1 VAKTKTVTRYQINR
15 TILIVILDSVPSKKY
30 SQGNKIMTSNRLV
43 RFFHLPNSRSSGVL
57 NLLQELNAEYKMQVL
72 NIKINEQRSAE
83 YLAINPMGKVPA
95 IKHGDEVITEQVAI
109 FLYLADLYPEANLA
123 PKIGDPLRG
132 SYLRWMV
139 YYGTCFEP
147 AIVDRSSKREP
158 LPPLVSPYSDF
169 DTMLNILT
177 EQLSQ
182 GDYFLGDKFTALDV
196 LWGRAF
202 TYVTM
207 LELVP
212 LLPVIKTYIDR
223 VNARPAAIWVKEK
236 DAELVAAQG

>member
-1 VAKTKTVTRYQINR
+1 MTDDRQI
-15 TILIVILDSVPSKKY
+15 TL
-30 SQGNKIMTSNRLV
+30 
-43 RFFHLPNSRSSGVL
+43 FHLPNSRSTGAL
-57 NLLQELNAEYKMQVL
+57 ILLKELNAEYKLHVL
-72 NIKINEQRSAE
+72 NIKINEQRGTE

-95 IKHGDEVITEQVAI
+95 IKHGDELITEQVAI

-147 AIVDRSSKREP
+147 AIVDRSNKREP
-158 LPPLVSPYSDF
+158 VSPLLSPYSDF

-177 EQLSQ
+177 DRLSQ
-182 GDYFLGDKFTALDV
+182 GNYFLGDKFTALDV

-207 LELVP
+207 FEIVP
-212 LLPVIKTYIDR
+212 LLPIIKTYIDR
-223 VNARPAAIWVKEK
+223 INARKATIWVKEK
-236 DAELVAAQG
+236 DAELIAAQG

>member
-1 VAKTKTVTRYQINR
+1 M
-15 TILIVILDSVPSKKY
+15 
-30 SQGNKIMTSNRLV
+30 MTSYRQITL
-43 RFFHLPNSRSSGVL
+43 FHLPNSRSTGAL
-57 NLLQELNAEYKMQVL
+57 ILLKELNADYELKVL
-72 NIKINEQRSAE
+72 NIKINEQRGAE

-95 IKHGDEVITEQVAI
+95 IKHGDELITEQVAI

-147 AIVDRSSKREP
+147 AIVDRASNRES
-158 LPPLVSPYSDF
+158 LSPLVSPYSDF
-169 DTMLNILT
+169 DTMLNILI
-177 EQLSQ
+177 ERLSQ

-207 LELVP
+207 FEIVP
-212 LLPVIKTYIDR
+212 LLPVIKTYIHR
-223 VNARPAAIWVKEK
+223 INARPATIWVKEK
-236 DAELVAAQG
+236 DAEIVATQG

>member
-1 VAKTKTVTRYQINR
+1 MMTDDRQI
-15 TILIVILDSVPSKKY
+15 TL
-30 SQGNKIMTSNRLV
+30 
-43 RFFHLPNSRSSGVL
+43 FHLPNSRSTGAL
-57 NLLQELNAEYKMQVL
+57 MLLKELNAQYELHVL
-72 NIKINEQRSAE
+72 NVKINEQRGAE

-95 IKHGDEVITEQVAI
+95 IKHGDELITEQVAI

-147 AIVDRSSKREP
+147 AIVDRANKREP
-158 LPPLVSPYSDF
+158 LSPLVSPYSDF

-177 EQLSQ
+177 AQLSQ

-207 LELVP
+207 FEIVP
-212 LLPVIKTYIDR
+212 LLPIIKTYIDR
-223 VNARPAAIWVKEK
+223 INARPATIWVKEK
-236 DAELVAAQG
+236 DAELVAAQS

>member
-1 VAKTKTVTRYQINR
+1 MIEANPQKSADNM
-15 TILIVILDSVPSKKY
+15 
-30 SQGNKIMTSNRLV
+30 MTDDRQLTL
-43 RFFHLPNSRSSGVL
+43 FHLPNSRSAGAL
-57 NLLQELNAEYKMQVL
+57 ILLKELNAEYKLYVL
-72 NIKINEQRSAE
+72 NVKINEQRGAK

-95 IKHGDEVITEQVAI
+95 IKHGDELITEQVAI
-109 FLYLADLYPEANLA
+109 FLYLADLYPGANLA

-147 AIVDRSSKREP
+147 AIVDRSNNREP
-158 LPPLVSPYSDF
+158 LSPLVSPYSDF

-177 EQLSQ
+177 EQLAQ

-207 LELVP
+207 FEIVP
-212 LLPVIKTYIDR
+212 LIPVIKTYIDR
-223 VNARPAAIWVKEK
+223 INTRPATIWVKEK
-236 DAELVAAQG
+236 DAELAAAQS

>member
-1 VAKTKTVTRYQINR
+1 M
-15 TILIVILDSVPSKKY
+15 DSKPSKNH
-30 SQGNKIMTSNRLV
+30 SQGDKIVASDRLV
-43 RFFHLPNSRSSGVL
+43 KFFHLPNSRSTGVL
-57 NLLQELNAEYKMQVL
+57 SLLKELNADYELHVL
-72 NIKINEQRSAE
+72 NIKINQQRSAE

-95 IKHGDEVITEQVAI
+95 IQHGDELITEQVAI
-109 FLYLADLYPEANLA
+109 FLYLTDLYPEANLA

-147 AIVDRSSKREP
+147 AIVDRASKREP
-158 LPPLVSPYSDF
+158 LAPLVSPYSDF

-177 EQLSQ
+177 KQLSK

-207 LELVP
+207 LEIVP

-223 VNARPAAIWVKEK
+223 INARPAAIWVKEK
-236 DAELVAAQG
+236 DAELVAIQG

>member
-1 VAKTKTVTRYQINR
+1 MITEDRQI
-15 TILIVILDSVPSKKY
+15 TL
-30 SQGNKIMTSNRLV
+30 
-43 RFFHLPNSRSSGVL
+43 FHLPNSRSTGALVL
-57 NLLQELNAEYKMQVL
+57 LKELNAQYELHVL
-72 NIKINEQRSAE
+72 NVKINEQRGAE

-95 IKHGDEVITEQVAI
+95 IQHGNELITEQVAI

-147 AIVDRSSKREP
+147 AIVDRSNNREP
-158 LPPLVSPYSDF
+158 LSPLLSPYSDF

-177 EQLSQ
+177 EQLAQ

-207 LELVP
+207 FEIVP

-223 VNARPAAIWVKEK
+223 INTRPATIWIKEK
-236 DAELVAAQG
+236 DAELAAAQG

>member
-1 VAKTKTVTRYQINR
+1 MMTDDRQI
-15 TILIVILDSVPSKKY
+15 TL
-30 SQGNKIMTSNRLV
+30 
-43 RFFHLPNSRSSGVL
+43 FHLPNSRSTGAFVL
-57 NLLQELNAEYKMQVL
+57 LKELNAQYELHVL
-72 NIKINEQRSAE
+72 NAKINEQRGAE

-95 IKHGDEVITEQVAI
+95 IKHGDELITEQVAI
-109 FLYLADLYPEANLA
+109 FLYVADLYPEANLA
-123 PKIGDPLRG
+123 PKIGEPLRG

-147 AIVDRSSKREP
+147 AIVDRANKREP
-158 LPPLVSPYSDF
+158 LSPLVSPYSDF

-177 EQLSQ
+177 DRLSQ

-207 LELVP
+207 FEIVP

-223 VNARPAAIWVKEK
+223 INARPATIWVKEK

>member
-1 VAKTKTVTRYQINR
+1 VKIETKT
-15 TILIVILDSVPSKKY
+15 IVLKNEP
-30 SQGNKIMTSNRLV
+30 QGDDVMTSNRQVTL
-43 RFFHLPNSRSSGVL
+43 FHLPNSRSSGVL
-57 NLLQELNAEYKMQVL
+57 SLLKELNAEYELHVL
-72 NIKINEQRSAE
+72 NIKVNQQRGSE

-95 IKHGDEVITEQVAI
+95 IKHGDELITEQVAI

-123 PKIGDPLRG
+123 PKIGDRLRG

-147 AIVDRSSKREP
+147 AIVDRANDRQP
-158 LPPLVSPYSDF
+158 LSPLLSPYSDF

-177 EQLSQ
+177 DRLSK

-196 LWGRAF
+196 LWSRAF

-207 LELVP
+207 LDIVP
-212 LLPVIKTYIDR
+212 LLPVIKVYIDR
-223 VNARPAAIWVKEK
+223 LNMRPATIWVKEK
-236 DAELVAAQG
+236 DAELAAAQG

>member
-1 VAKTKTVTRYQINR
+1 MIEANPQKSADNM
-15 TILIVILDSVPSKKY
+15 
-30 SQGNKIMTSNRLV
+30 MTDDRQLTL
-43 RFFHLPNSRSSGVL
+43 FHLPNSRSAGAL
-57 NLLQELNAEYKMQVL
+57 ILLKELNAEYKLYVL
-72 NIKINEQRSAE
+72 NVKINEQRGAK

-95 IKHGDEVITEQVAI
+95 IKHGDELITEQVAI
-109 FLYLADLYPEANLA
+109 FLYLADLYPGANLA

-147 AIVDRSSKREP
+147 AIVDRSNNREP
-158 LPPLVSPYSDF
+158 LSPLVSPYSDF

-177 EQLSQ
+177 EQLAQ

-207 LELVP
+207 FEIVP

-223 VNARPAAIWVKEK
+223 INTRPATIWVKEK
-236 DAELVAAQG
+236 DAELAAAQS

>member
-1 VAKTKTVTRYQINR
+1 M
-15 TILIVILDSVPSKKY
+15 
-30 SQGNKIMTSNRLV
+30 MTSDRQVTL
-43 RFFHLPNSRSSGVL
+43 FHLPNSRSTGVL
-57 NLLQELNAEYKMQVL
+57 VLLKELNADYELKVL
-72 NIKINEQRSAE
+72 NVKINEQRGAE

-95 IKHGDEVITEQVAI
+95 IKHGDELITEQVAI

-123 PKIGDPLRG
+123 PKIGDLLRG
-132 SYLRWMV
+132 SYLRWMI

-147 AIVDRSSKREP
+147 AIVDRANKREP
-158 LPPLVSPYSDF
+158 VSPLLSPYSDF

-177 EQLSQ
+177 DRLSQ

-207 LELVP
+207 FEIVP
-212 LLPVIKTYIDR
+212 LLPVIKAYIDR
-223 VNARPAAIWVKEK
+223 INARPATIWVKEK
-236 DAELVAAQG
+236 DAKLVTAQG

>member
-1 VAKTKTVTRYQINR
+1 MMTDDRQIA
-15 TILIVILDSVPSKKY
+15 L
-30 SQGNKIMTSNRLV
+30 
-43 RFFHLPNSRSSGVL
+43 FHLPNSRSTGAFI
-57 NLLQELNAEYKMQVL
+57 LLKELNAEYELHVL
-72 NIKINEQRSAE
+72 NVKINEQRGAE

-95 IKHGDEVITEQVAI
+95 IQHGDELITEQVAI

-147 AIVDRSSKREP
+147 AIVDRSNNREP
-158 LPPLVSPYSDF
+158 LSPLVSPYSDF

-207 LELVP
+207 FEIVP
-212 LLPVIKTYIDR
+212 LLPVIKTYIDHI
-223 VNARPAAIWVKEK
+223 NARPATIWVKEK

>member
-1 VAKTKTVTRYQINR
+1 MMTDDRQI
-15 TILIVILDSVPSKKY
+15 TL
-30 SQGNKIMTSNRLV
+30 
-43 RFFHLPNSRSSGVL
+43 FHLPNSRSTGAFI
-57 NLLQELNAEYKMQVL
+57 LLKELNAQYELHVL
-72 NIKINEQRSAE
+72 NVKINEQRGAE

-95 IKHGDEVITEQVAI
+95 IKHGDELITEQVAI

-147 AIVDRSSKREP
+147 AIVDRSNQREP
-158 LPPLVSPYSDF
+158 VSPLLSPYSDF

-177 EQLSQ
+177 AQLSH

-207 LELVP
+207 FEIVP

-223 VNARPAAIWVKEK
+223 INARPATIWVKEK
-236 DAELVAAQG
+236 NAELVAAQG

>member
-1 VAKTKTVTRYQINR
+1 V
-15 TILIVILDSVPSKKY
+15 DD
-30 SQGNKIMTSNRLV
+30 IMASNHQLTL
-43 RFFHLPNSRSSGVL
+43 FHLPNSRSTGALILLEELHAKYELHVL
-57 NLLQELNAEYKMQVL
+57 NMKL
-72 NIKINEQRSAE
+72 NEQRSAE

-95 IKHGDEVITEQVAI
+95 IKHGDELITEQVAI
-109 FLYLADLYPEANLA
+109 FLYLADLHPEANLA

-147 AIVDRSSKREP
+147 AIVDRSNKREP
-158 LPPLVSPYSDF
+158 LSPLLSPYSDF

-177 EQLSQ
+177 DRLSQ

-202 TYVTM
+202 SYVTM
-207 LELVP
+207 FEIVP

-223 VNARPAAIWVKEK
+223 INARPAAVWVKEK

>member
-1 VAKTKTVTRYQINR
+1 MTDDRQI
-15 TILIVILDSVPSKKY
+15 TL
-30 SQGNKIMTSNRLV
+30 
-43 RFFHLPNSRSSGVL
+43 FHLPNSRSTGAL
-57 NLLQELNAEYKMQVL
+57 ILLKELNAEYKLHVL
-72 NIKINEQRSAE
+72 NIKINEQRGTE

-95 IKHGDEVITEQVAI
+95 IKHGDELITEQVAI

-147 AIVDRSSKREP
+147 AIVDRSNKREP
-158 LPPLVSPYSDF
+158 VSPLLSPYSDF

-177 EQLSQ
+177 DRLSQ
-182 GDYFLGDKFTALDV
+182 GNYFLGDKFTALDV

-207 LELVP
+207 FEIVP
-212 LLPVIKTYIDR
+212 LLPIIKTYIDR
-223 VNARPAAIWVKEK
+223 INARPATIWAKEK
-236 DAELVAAQG
+236 DADLITAQG

>member
-1 VAKTKTVTRYQINR
+1 MMTDDRQVT
-15 TILIVILDSVPSKKY
+15 L
-30 SQGNKIMTSNRLV
+30 
-43 RFFHLPNSRSSGVL
+43 FHLPNSRSTGAL
-57 NLLQELNAEYKMQVL
+57 MLLKELNAEYELHVL
-72 NIKINEQRSAE
+72 NVKINEQRGAEYLAINPMGKVPAIKHGNEQRGAE

-95 IKHGDEVITEQVAI
+95 IKHGDELITEQVAI

-132 SYLRWMV
+132 LYLRWMV

-147 AIVDRSSKREP
+147 AIVDRSNKREP
-158 LPPLVSPYSDF
+158 LSPLLSPYSDF

-177 EQLSQ
+177 VGEASRNENRLSQ

-207 LELVP
+207 FEIVP
-212 LLPVIKTYIDR
+212 LLPVIKTYLDR
-223 VNARPAAIWVKEK
+223 INGRPATIWVKEK
-236 DAELVAAQG
+236 DAKLVAAQS

>member
-1 VAKTKTVTRYQINR
+1 MIEANPQKSADNM
-15 TILIVILDSVPSKKY
+15 
-30 SQGNKIMTSNRLV
+30 MTDDRQLTL
-43 RFFHLPNSRSSGVL
+43 FHLPNSRSAGAL
-57 NLLQELNAEYKMQVL
+57 ILLKELNAEYKLYVL
-72 NIKINEQRSAE
+72 NVKINEQRGAK

-95 IKHGDEVITEQVAI
+95 IKHGDELITEQVAI
-109 FLYLADLYPEANLA
+109 FLYLADLYPGANLA

-147 AIVDRSSKREP
+147 AIVDRSNNREP
-158 LPPLVSPYSDF
+158 LSPLVSPYSDF

-177 EQLSQ
+177 EQLAQ

-207 LELVP
+207 FEIVP
-212 LLPVIKTYIDR
+212 LLPVIKTYIGR
-223 VNARPAAIWVKEK
+223 INARPAAIWVKEK
-236 DAELVAAQG
+236 DAELVAAQS

>member
-1 VAKTKTVTRYQINR
+1 MMTNDRQI
-15 TILIVILDSVPSKKY
+15 TL
-30 SQGNKIMTSNRLV
+30 
-43 RFFHLPNSRSSGVL
+43 FHLPNSRSTGA
-57 NLLQELNAEYKMQVL
+57 LLLLKELNADYKLHVL
-72 NIKINEQRSAE
+72 NVKINEQRGAE

-95 IKHGDEVITEQVAI
+95 IKHGDELITEQVAI

-139 YYGTCFEP
+139 YSGTCFEP
-147 AIVDRSSKREP
+147 AIVDRVSKREP
-158 LPPLVSPYSDF
+158 LSPLVSPYSDF

-177 EQLSQ
+177 ERLSQ

-202 TYVTM
+202 TYVTI
-207 LELVP
+207 LEIVP
-212 LLPVIKTYIDR
+212 LLPVIKTYLDR
-223 VNARPAAIWVKEK
+223 INARSATIWVKEK
-236 DAELVAAQG
+236 DAEIIASQG

>member
-1 VAKTKTVTRYQINR
+1 MMTDDRQI
-15 TILIVILDSVPSKKY
+15 TL
-30 SQGNKIMTSNRLV
+30 
-43 RFFHLPNSRSSGVL
+43 FHLPNSRSTGAFI
-57 NLLQELNAEYKMQVL
+57 LLKELNAQYKLHVL
-72 NIKINEQRSAE
+72 NAKINEQRGAE

-95 IKHGDEVITEQVAI
+95 IKHGDELITEQVAI

-147 AIVDRSSKREP
+147 AIVDRSNQREP
-158 LPPLVSPYSDF
+158 VSPLLSPYSDF

-177 EQLSQ
+177 AQLSH

-207 LELVP
+207 FEIVP

-223 VNARPAAIWVKEK
+223 INARPATIWVKEK
-236 DAELVAAQG
+236 NAELVAAQG

>member
-1 VAKTKTVTRYQINR
+1 MMTDDRQI
-15 TILIVILDSVPSKKY
+15 TL
-30 SQGNKIMTSNRLV
+30 
-43 RFFHLPNSRSSGVL
+43 FHLPNSRSTGAL
-57 NLLQELNAEYKMQVL
+57 ILLKELNAEYELHVL
-72 NIKINEQRSAE
+72 NVKINEQRGAE

-95 IKHGDEVITEQVAI
+95 IQHGDELITEQVAI

-147 AIVDRSSKREP
+147 AIVDRSSNREP
-158 LPPLVSPYSDF
+158 LSPLLSPYSDF

-207 LELVP
+207 FEIVP

-223 VNARPAAIWVKEK
+223 INARPATIWVKEK
-236 DAELVAAQG
+236 DAELVTAQS

>member
-1 VAKTKTVTRYQINR
+1 M
-15 TILIVILDSVPSKKY
+15 
-30 SQGNKIMTSNRLV
+30 MTSNRQVTL
-43 RFFHLPNSRSSGVL
+43 FHLPNSRSTGAL
-57 NLLQELNAEYKMQVL
+57 MLLKELNADYKLHVL
-72 NIKINEQRSAE
+72 NANINEQRGAE

-95 IKHGDEVITEQVAI
+95 IEHGDELITEQVAI
-109 FLYLADLYPEANLA
+109 FLYLAELYPEANLA

-132 SYLRWMV
+132 AYLRWMV

-147 AIVDRSSKREP
+147 AIVDRANKREP
-158 LPPLVSPYSDF
+158 LSPLVSPYSDF

-177 EQLSQ
+177 DRLSQ

-207 LELVP
+207 FEIVP
-212 LLPVIKTYIDR
+212 LLPVIKTYLDR
-223 VNARPAAIWVKEK
+223 INARPATTWVKEK
-236 DAELVAAQG
+236 DAEIVASQG